1 MKLSLVLLKVFLDE
15 SAKSIETPEKFILK
29 RQLTRTANAFLSG
42 VGIVL
47 LMNASIIFWESFL
60 LDVSYT
66 CDDAIDCFAYD
77 NIPDYSSRT
86 LITTNC
92 SSHNRN
98 KEIAC
103 YKFKL
108 AFVKG
113 LAAFGGLMTFIQI
126 IVKITTKSSIWI
138 SSRLRHKV
146 FQRFRSHT
154 RYPFVLMLISIFII
168 MFATSVYTSYFIA
181 LNYKKEQYFLLFHVV
196 RFMINVGIAVFCLWT
211 PWFLVTETVE
221 TDEERGGDTEQQ
233 DSDSGLRQSLVTPV
247 TDYGTL

>member
-211 PWFLVTETVE
+211 PWFLVTRKIKKI
-221 TDEERGGDTEQQ
+221 RGK
-233 DSDSGLRQSLVTPV
+233 RKK
-247 TDYGTL
+247 